1 MKGIRAIICDVY
13 GTILELG
20 PPPADADARWARLC
34 RDALGIGRAPAL
46 EIVSARC
53 REIVARD
60 HAAARAQGIAFPEVS
75 WPGVMERALPELC
88 DLAGTAR
95 EDFVPAHIQLLRSTR
110 LMRGAAEFLV
120 AARARGIAL
129 GIASNAQAYTLRELD
144 AALAG
149 SEFGIAD
156 FERELSVWSFE
167 NGFSKPDPRVFEM
180 LGARLARRGI
190 HAPEILM
197 IGDRRDNDIEPA
209 EALGW
214 RTWRLAGE
222 TDWPALQA
230 RMG

>member
-1 MKGIRAIICDVY
+1 MKCIRAVICDVY

-20 PPPADADARWARLC
+20 APPADADARWARLC
-34 RDALGIGRAPAL
+34 PDALGIGRAPAL
-46 EIVSARC
+46 GIVSARC

-60 HAAARAQGIAFPEVS
+60 HAAAREGGVAFPEVS

-88 DLAGTAR
+88 GLAGTDR
-95 EDFVPAHIQLLRSTR
+95 EDFVFDHIQLLRSTR
-110 LMRGAAEFLV
+110 LMRGAAEFLA
-120 AARARGIAL
+120 AARARGIVL

-144 AALAG
+144 AAG
-149 SEFGIAD
+149 IGIAD

-190 HAPEILM
+190 RAPEILM

-214 RTWRLAGE
+214 RTWLLAGE
-222 TDWPALQA
+222 NDWPALQA